1 MDLIHYKNNGVQIG
15 AGIWCGMA
23 FIIAGIL
30 TISPGSPTVLPLRK
44 VMLIISIIFAVFLAF
59 WTFSGAFIHA
69 VIDTFD
75 PFDDEYNDNRRLRV
89 IQGFCAV
96 FEIVLASVTFCQK
109 TSEQEGQ
116 VTPAPQILVT
126 VQQGVQ
132 NPGHQQGVQP
142 GYQQGVQ
149 SEYQPGV
156 QPGLQQCYQPG
167 LQPRLSTI
175 TQITTTQQPNAPAY
189 PQNVSAVPSNPPPYS
204 G

>member
-1 MDLIHYKNNGVQIG
+1 MQIG

-30 TISPGSPTVLPLRK
+30 TISPGSPTILPLRK

-59 WTFSGAFIHA
+59 WAFSGAFIHA

-75 PFDDEYNDNRRLRV
+75 PFDDEYNENRWLRV

-96 FEIVLASVTFCQK
+96 FEIVLAGVTFCQR

-116 VTPAPQILVT
+116 VTSAPQILVT

-132 NPGHQQGVQP
+132 P

-149 SEYQPGV
+149 PEYQPGVQPGYQPGV
-156 QPGLQQCYQPG
+156 QPGLQPCYQPG

-175 TQITTTQQPNAPAY
+175 TQVTTTQQPNAPAY
-189 PQNVSAVPSNPPPYS
+189 SQNVSVVPSNPPPYS